1 MYFRGVVSAY
11 VVLKIIIRCFFSL
24 SVQVTFNS
32 VAIRSS
38 AALLCG
44 ASSLYSGHL
53 VIYQRDPAGL
63 TNPSGARPPLNPTLT
78 PRVSQA
84 LDPDLCLCPW
94 CPFHPGRVLYVSV
107 RYEGTRP
114 GFYML
119 FQSKWKLFRCS
130 GPGKSVHNLLT
141 VCSYSWRIKEITYKQ
156 APYPFPSHMNNDFIF
171 STCPASWSALFH

>member
-84 LDPDLCLCPW
+84 LAPDLCLCPW
-94 CPFHPGRVLYVSV
+94 CPLHPGRVLCVCFCQIWGDQTRLLYAVSV
-107 RYEGTRP
+107 KVKVVQMQRSWKICPQPPDSMLLFLENQGNNLQAGPISISKSYE
-114 GFYML
+114 
-119 FQSKWKLFRCS
+119 
-130 GPGKSVHNLLT
+130 
-141 VCSYSWRIKEITYKQ
+141 
-156 APYPFPSHMNNDFIF
+156 
-171 STCPASWSALFH
+171 